1 MKKVKR
7 GNTYLY
13 FNDEKSLE
21 FFDIVENNRYKLLKV
36 LKDDQRSYV
45 ALIEIQ
51 GKKYIYKRP
60 IEKNSRKWQRFL
72 SIFRGSESKREFKN
86 IEKIREV
93 GLNGAEP
100 YLAVEKKKG
109 LVVYDSYLI
118 YGYIDGRESSF
129 KDIELIMSELRKI
142 HSLGYL
148 HGDSHMNNFLIKGE
162 KVYLID
168 TKLLWNK
175 YGGFGRA
182 FEFMYL
188 EESCPQEIDY
198 DKESIYYKG
207 KKIRRGNIYLYLN
220 DEKSLEFF
228 DLIENNRYKLIK
240 ILKDDQRSYV
250 ALIEIQGKKY
260 IYKRPIE
267 KNSRKWQRFLS
278 IFRGSES
285 KREFKNIEKIREVG
299 LNGAVPYL
307 AVEKKKGLVVYD
319 SYLIYG
325 YIDGR
330 ESSFKDI
337 DLIMSEL
344 RKIHSL
350 GYLHGD
356 SHMNNFLIKGEKVY
370 LIDTKLLWNKYGG
383 FGRAFEF
390 MYLEESC
397 PREIDYDKESIYYKG
412 AKGLRNYLTFLAK
425 IKSIRRKKK

>member
-1 MKKVKR
+1 MKKVIR
-7 GNTYLY
+7 ANTYLY

-21 FFDIVENNRYKLLKV
+21 FFDLIENNRYKLIKV

-51 GKKYIYKRP
+51 GEKYIYKRP

-72 SIFRGSESKREFKN
+72 SIFRGSESKREF
-86 IEKIREV
+86 E
-93 GLNGAEP
+93 
-100 YLAVEKKKG
+100 
-109 LVVYDSYLI
+109 
-118 YGYIDGRESSF
+118 
-129 KDIELIMSELRKI
+129 
-142 HSLGYL
+142 
-148 HGDSHMNNFLIKGE
+148 
-162 KVYLID
+162 
-168 TKLLWNK
+168 
-175 YGGFGRA
+175 
-182 FEFMYL
+182 
-188 EESCPQEIDY
+188 
-198 DKESIYYKG
+198 
-207 KKIRRGNIYLYLN
+207 
-220 DEKSLEFF
+220 
-228 DLIENNRYKLIK
+228 
-240 ILKDDQRSYV
+240 
-250 ALIEIQGKKY
+250 
-260 IYKRPIE
+260 
-267 KNSRKWQRFLS
+267 
-278 IFRGSES
+278 
-285 KREFKNIEKIREVG
+285 NIEKIREVG

>member
-1 MKKVKR
+1 MKKIRR
-7 GNTYLY
+7 GNIYLY

-36 LKDDQRSYV
+36 
-45 ALIEIQ
+45 
-51 GKKYIYKRP
+51 
-60 IEKNSRKWQRFL
+60 
-72 SIFRGSESKREFKN
+72 
-86 IEKIREV
+86 
-93 GLNGAEP
+93 
-100 YLAVEKKKG
+100 
-109 LVVYDSYLI
+109 
-118 YGYIDGRESSF
+118 
-129 KDIELIMSELRKI
+129 
-142 HSLGYL
+142 
-148 HGDSHMNNFLIKGE
+148 
-162 KVYLID
+162 
-168 TKLLWNK
+168 
-175 YGGFGRA
+175 
-182 FEFMYL
+182 
-188 EESCPQEIDY
+188 
-198 DKESIYYKG
+198 
-207 KKIRRGNIYLYLN
+207 
-220 DEKSLEFF
+220 
-228 DLIENNRYKLIK
+228 
-240 ILKDDQRSYV
+240 LKDDQRSYV

-383 FGRAFEF
+383 FGRTFEF

-397 PREIDYDKESIYYKG
+397 PQEIDYDKESIYYKG

>member
-1 MKKVKR
+1 MKKVIR
-7 GNTYLY
+7 ANTYLY

-21 FFDIVENNRYKLLKV
+21 FFDLIENNRYKLIKV

-51 GKKYIYKRP
+51 GEKYIYKRP

-72 SIFRGSESKREFKN
+72 SIFRGSESKREF
-86 IEKIREV
+86 E
-93 GLNGAEP
+93 
-100 YLAVEKKKG
+100 
-109 LVVYDSYLI
+109 
-118 YGYIDGRESSF
+118 
-129 KDIELIMSELRKI
+129 
-142 HSLGYL
+142 
-148 HGDSHMNNFLIKGE
+148 
-162 KVYLID
+162 
-168 TKLLWNK
+168 
-175 YGGFGRA
+175 
-182 FEFMYL
+182 
-188 EESCPQEIDY
+188 
-198 DKESIYYKG
+198 
-207 KKIRRGNIYLYLN
+207 
-220 DEKSLEFF
+220 
-228 DLIENNRYKLIK
+228 
-240 ILKDDQRSYV
+240 
-250 ALIEIQGKKY
+250 
-260 IYKRPIE
+260 
-267 KNSRKWQRFLS
+267 
-278 IFRGSES
+278 
-285 KREFKNIEKIREVG
+285 NIEKIREVG

-337 DLIMSEL
+337 VLIMAEL
-344 RKIHSL
+344 RKIHNL

>member
-1 MKKVKR
+1 MKKVIR
-7 GNTYLY
+7 ANTYLY

-21 FFDIVENNRYKLLKV
+21 FFDIVENNRYKLIKV

-51 GKKYIYKRP
+51 GKR
-60 IEKNSRKWQRFL
+60 
-72 SIFRGSESKREFKN
+72 
-86 IEKIREV
+86 
-93 GLNGAEP
+93 
-100 YLAVEKKKG
+100 
-109 LVVYDSYLI
+109 
-118 YGYIDGRESSF
+118 
-129 KDIELIMSELRKI
+129 
-142 HSLGYL
+142 
-148 HGDSHMNNFLIKGE
+148 
-162 KVYLID
+162 
-168 TKLLWNK
+168 
-175 YGGFGRA
+175 
-182 FEFMYL
+182 
-188 EESCPQEIDY
+188 
-198 DKESIYYKG
+198 
-207 KKIRRGNIYLYLN
+207 
-220 DEKSLEFF
+220 
-228 DLIENNRYKLIK
+228 
-240 ILKDDQRSYV
+240 
-250 ALIEIQGKKY
+250 Y

-337 DLIMSEL
+337 HLIMAEL

-383 FGRAFEF
+383 FGRVFEF

-397 PREIDYDKESIYYKG
+397 PQEIDYDKESIYYKG

>member
-1 MKKVKR
+1 MKKIRR
-7 GNTYLY
+7 GNIYLY

-21 FFDIVENNRYKLLKV
+21 FFDLVENNRYKLIKV

-51 GKKYIYKRP
+51 G
-60 IEKNSRKWQRFL
+60 E
-72 SIFRGSESKREFKN
+72 
-86 IEKIREV
+86 
-93 GLNGAEP
+93 
-100 YLAVEKKKG
+100 
-109 LVVYDSYLI
+109 
-118 YGYIDGRESSF
+118 
-129 KDIELIMSELRKI
+129 
-142 HSLGYL
+142 
-148 HGDSHMNNFLIKGE
+148 
-162 KVYLID
+162 
-168 TKLLWNK
+168 
-175 YGGFGRA
+175 
-182 FEFMYL
+182 
-188 EESCPQEIDY
+188 
-198 DKESIYYKG
+198 
-207 KKIRRGNIYLYLN
+207 
-220 DEKSLEFF
+220 
-228 DLIENNRYKLIK
+228 
-240 ILKDDQRSYV
+240 
-250 ALIEIQGKKY
+250 KY

-390 MYLEESC
+390 MYLEESS
-397 PREIDYDKESIYYKG
+397 PQEIDYDKESIYYKG

>member
-1 MKKVKR
+1 MKKIRR
-7 GNTYLY
+7 GNIYLY

-36 LKDDQRSYV
+36 
-45 ALIEIQ
+45 
-51 GKKYIYKRP
+51 
-60 IEKNSRKWQRFL
+60 
-72 SIFRGSESKREFKN
+72 
-86 IEKIREV
+86 
-93 GLNGAEP
+93 
-100 YLAVEKKKG
+100 
-109 LVVYDSYLI
+109 
-118 YGYIDGRESSF
+118 
-129 KDIELIMSELRKI
+129 
-142 HSLGYL
+142 
-148 HGDSHMNNFLIKGE
+148 
-162 KVYLID
+162 
-168 TKLLWNK
+168 
-175 YGGFGRA
+175 
-182 FEFMYL
+182 
-188 EESCPQEIDY
+188 
-198 DKESIYYKG
+198 
-207 KKIRRGNIYLYLN
+207 
-220 DEKSLEFF
+220 
-228 DLIENNRYKLIK
+228 
-240 ILKDDQRSYV
+240 LKDDQRSYV

-390 MYLEESC
+390 MYLEESY
-397 PREIDYDKESIYYKG
+397 PQEIDYDKESIYYKG

>member
-21 FFDIVENNRYKLLKV
+21 FFDIVENNRYKLIKV

-45 ALIEIQ
+45 VLIEIQ
-51 GKKYIYKRP
+51 G
-60 IEKNSRKWQRFL
+60 E
-72 SIFRGSESKREFKN
+72 
-86 IEKIREV
+86 
-93 GLNGAEP
+93 
-100 YLAVEKKKG
+100 
-109 LVVYDSYLI
+109 
-118 YGYIDGRESSF
+118 
-129 KDIELIMSELRKI
+129 
-142 HSLGYL
+142 
-148 HGDSHMNNFLIKGE
+148 
-162 KVYLID
+162 
-168 TKLLWNK
+168 
-175 YGGFGRA
+175 
-182 FEFMYL
+182 
-188 EESCPQEIDY
+188 
-198 DKESIYYKG
+198 
-207 KKIRRGNIYLYLN
+207 
-220 DEKSLEFF
+220 
-228 DLIENNRYKLIK
+228 
-240 ILKDDQRSYV
+240 
-250 ALIEIQGKKY
+250 KY

-299 LNGAVPYL
+299 LNGAVPHL
-307 AVEKKKGLVVYD
+307 AVEKKKGLVVCD

-337 DLIMSEL
+337 DLIMAEL
-344 RKIHSL
+344 KKIHSL

>member
-45 ALIEIQ
+45 VLIEIQ
-51 GKKYIYKRP
+51 G
-60 IEKNSRKWQRFL
+60 E
-72 SIFRGSESKREFKN
+72 
-86 IEKIREV
+86 
-93 GLNGAEP
+93 
-100 YLAVEKKKG
+100 
-109 LVVYDSYLI
+109 
-118 YGYIDGRESSF
+118 
-129 KDIELIMSELRKI
+129 
-142 HSLGYL
+142 
-148 HGDSHMNNFLIKGE
+148 
-162 KVYLID
+162 
-168 TKLLWNK
+168 
-175 YGGFGRA
+175 
-182 FEFMYL
+182 
-188 EESCPQEIDY
+188 
-198 DKESIYYKG
+198 
-207 KKIRRGNIYLYLN
+207 
-220 DEKSLEFF
+220 
-228 DLIENNRYKLIK
+228 
-240 ILKDDQRSYV
+240 
-250 ALIEIQGKKY
+250 KY

-299 LNGAVPYL
+299 LNGAVPHL

-337 DLIMSEL
+337 VLIMAEL

>member
-1 MKKVKR
+1 MKKIRR
-7 GNTYLY
+7 GNIYLY

-45 ALIEIQ
+45 VLIEIQ
-51 GKKYIYKRP
+51 GEKYIYKRP

-72 SIFRGSESKREFKN
+72 SIFRGSESKREF
-86 IEKIREV
+86 E
-93 GLNGAEP
+93 
-100 YLAVEKKKG
+100 
-109 LVVYDSYLI
+109 
-118 YGYIDGRESSF
+118 
-129 KDIELIMSELRKI
+129 
-142 HSLGYL
+142 
-148 HGDSHMNNFLIKGE
+148 
-162 KVYLID
+162 
-168 TKLLWNK
+168 
-175 YGGFGRA
+175 
-182 FEFMYL
+182 
-188 EESCPQEIDY
+188 
-198 DKESIYYKG
+198 
-207 KKIRRGNIYLYLN
+207 
-220 DEKSLEFF
+220 
-228 DLIENNRYKLIK
+228 
-240 ILKDDQRSYV
+240 
-250 ALIEIQGKKY
+250 
-260 IYKRPIE
+260 
-267 KNSRKWQRFLS
+267 
-278 IFRGSES
+278 
-285 KREFKNIEKIREVG
+285 NIEKIREVG

-390 MYLEESC
+390 MYLEESY
-397 PREIDYDKESIYYKG
+397 PQEIDYDKESIYYKG

>member
-1 MKKVKR
+1 MKKVIR
-7 GNTYLY
+7 ANTYLY

-51 GKKYIYKRP
+51 EKKYIYKRP

-72 SIFRGSESKREFKN
+72 SIFRGSESKREF
-86 IEKIREV
+86 E
-93 GLNGAEP
+93 
-100 YLAVEKKKG
+100 
-109 LVVYDSYLI
+109 
-118 YGYIDGRESSF
+118 
-129 KDIELIMSELRKI
+129 
-142 HSLGYL
+142 
-148 HGDSHMNNFLIKGE
+148 
-162 KVYLID
+162 
-168 TKLLWNK
+168 
-175 YGGFGRA
+175 
-182 FEFMYL
+182 
-188 EESCPQEIDY
+188 
-198 DKESIYYKG
+198 
-207 KKIRRGNIYLYLN
+207 
-220 DEKSLEFF
+220 
-228 DLIENNRYKLIK
+228 
-240 ILKDDQRSYV
+240 
-250 ALIEIQGKKY
+250 
-260 IYKRPIE
+260 
-267 KNSRKWQRFLS
+267 
-278 IFRGSES
+278 
-285 KREFKNIEKIREVG
+285 NIEKIREVG

-337 DLIMSEL
+337 DLIMAEL
-344 RKIHSL
+344 RKIHNL